1 MEGPRDEGDVR
12 RNEHATVAGMD
23 LFNLYDLLDGCA
35 KSFCKSYH
43 ENCDKCMSF
52 GHFSFQCSII
62 LEESL
67 VSHTRDEVEYLVY
80 KCFHDL
86 LLKESIR
93 RKSSDSTLQMKLIE
107 LLQLLQSYSY
117 FQEQLS
123 GNPLF
128 VDSKVPCKTIVHEDN
143 HL

>member
-1 MEGPRDEGDVR
+1 
-12 RNEHATVAGMD
+12 
-23 LFNLYDLLDGCA
+23 
-35 KSFCKSYH
+35 
-43 ENCDKCMSF
+43 
-52 GHFSFQCSII
+52 
-62 LEESL
+62 

-80 KCFHDL
+80 KCLHDL